1 MRHNIIFKISV
12 CLQGLPYDAL
22 PSFDFPRDEVE
33 VDLYQIRKESVGATT
48 ASAGKTK

>member
-1 MRHNIIFKISV
+1 MQHNIIFKISV
-12 CLQGLPYDAL
+12 CKGLPYDAL